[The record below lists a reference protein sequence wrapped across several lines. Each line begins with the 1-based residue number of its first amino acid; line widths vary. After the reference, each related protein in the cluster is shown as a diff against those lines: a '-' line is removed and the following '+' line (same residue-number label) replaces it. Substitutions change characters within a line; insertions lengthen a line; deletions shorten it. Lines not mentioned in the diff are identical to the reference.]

1 MVIEH
6 KEKLVNDKAALEL
19 LLSENGDQCIDYK
32 AQLSVVNQKLGDLGK
47 PEVTAEFLDK
57 INETIEEAIEDLEL
71 DDDITCDFEIDYDNR
86 VTMSNVCFED
96 SSKLAEKIYC
106 EVEKLFAEIRS
117 EELDTT
123 EPDNHA

>member
-1 MVIEH
+1 MS
-6 KEKLVNDKAALEL
+6 KEQLENDKAALEL

-32 AQLSVVNQKLGDLGK
+32 AQLSVINKQLEDLGK
-47 PEVTAEFLDK
+47 PKVTPEFLDHL
-57 INETIEEAIEDLEL
+57 NETIHEALEEL
-71 DDDITCDFEIDYDNR
+71 DLDDSISCDMEMDYDNR
-86 VTMSNVCFED
+86 VTMSNVCFESVGTISD
-96 SSKLAEKIYC
+96 VIYC

>member
-19 LLSENGDQCIDYK
+19 LQSEAHDTLTDYK
-32 AQLSVVNQKLGDLGK
+32 VQISLIDQKLADLGK

-57 INETIEEAIEDLEL
+57 IYETILEGVENIDLEDGL
-71 DDDITCDFEIDYDNR
+71 DCDFEIDYDNR
-86 VTMSNVCFED
+86 VTMSNTSFSD
-96 SSKLAEKIYC
+96 NGKIADAIYC

-117 EELDTT
+117 EE
-123 EPDNHA
+123 

>member
-57 INETIEEAIEDLEL
+57 INETITEAVEGLDL
-71 DDDITCDFEIDYDNR
+71 DDGVKCDFEIDYDNR
-86 VTMSNVCFED
+86 VAMSNICFENSHAMSD
-96 SSKLAEKIYC
+96 IIYC
-106 EVEKLFAEIRS
+106 AVEKLFAEIK
-117 EELDTT
+117 EKEDK
-123 EPDNHA
+123 